1 MAGVTDS
8 RPALAGVTV
17 LDLATFL
24 AAPLCAT
31 FLGEFGAE
39 VIKVEQPGVG
49 DDLRRLGASAGGSG
63 SSYWWF
69 VEARNKKSITCNLRD
84 PEGQALIRRLVASTA
99 VVTENFRPG
108 TLERWNLGWAEL
120 SRVRPALVML
130 RISAFGQTGPHRA
143 RPGFGRIAAAVG
155 GLAYLSGY
163 PDRPPVS
170 PGTPTVPDYLAGVFG
185 ALGTLV
191 ALRHAEGTGEGQ
203 VVDLGLYEPV
213 LRVLDDAIA
222 VYGASGHVRERIG
235 SGTESAV
242 PHNHYRSRDG
252 RWLAIACTNDRMFE
266 RLLQALGRPE
276 LKDDARMASV
286 SARLAHRELVDGLVA
301 AWVAERDAAEALSV
315 LEAAEVPSSLVASVR
330 DLFEDPQV
338 RARENILSLVAPL
351 IGTVAMP
358 AVVPRLTLTPG
369 RVEHA
374 GPVTPGE
381 RKAERYGGGAPPS
394 PADPPRPPP
403 RGGLLRFRAP
413 PPPFSGGRPASS
425 APFKP

>member
-8 RPALAGVTV
+8 RAALAGVTV

-31 FLGEFGAE
+31 FLGEFGAD
-39 VIKVEQPGVG
+39 VVKVEQFGVG
-49 DDLRRLGASAGGSG
+49 DDIRRLGPSVGGSG

-69 VEARNKKSITCNLRD
+69 VEARKKRSITCNLRD

-191 ALRHAEGTGEGQ
+191 ALRHAERTGQGQ
-203 VVDLGLYEPV
+203 AVDLGLYEPV
-213 LRVLDDAIA
+213 LRILDDMVA
-222 VYGASGHVRERIG
+222 VHGATGRVRERIG

-242 PHNHYRSRDG
+242 PHNHYRCRDG
-252 RWLAIACTNDRMFE
+252 RWIAIACTNDRMFE
-266 RLLQALGRPE
+266 RLLHALGRPE
-276 LKDDARMASV
+276 LKSDARMASV
-286 SARLAHRELVDGLVA
+286 HARLEHRELVDALVA
-301 AWVAERDAAEALSV
+301 AWVAERDAAEALRV
-315 LEAAEVPSSLVASVR
+315 LEAAEAPSSLVASVR

-338 RARENILSLVAPL
+338 RARENILRLVVPL
-351 IGTVAMP
+351 IGALTMP

-369 RVEHA
+369 RVERA
-374 GPVTPGE
+374 GPTTPGE
-381 RKAERYGGGAPPS
+381 HNEEIYGGPLGPS
-394 PADPPRPPP
+394 AAEPARLRE
-403 RGGLLRFRAP
+403 RGVI
-413 PPPFSGGRPASS
+413 
-425 APFKP
+425 